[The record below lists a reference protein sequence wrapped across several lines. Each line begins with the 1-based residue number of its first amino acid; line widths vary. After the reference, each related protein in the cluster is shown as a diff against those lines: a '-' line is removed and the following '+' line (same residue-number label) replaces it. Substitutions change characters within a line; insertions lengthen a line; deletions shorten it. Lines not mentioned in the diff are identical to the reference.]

1 MRWLAVNPSVGVRR
15 QLPLHKGA
23 VFAFLHRTCR
33 ARQRNM
39 GVADRHRGSAVWV
52 QRHAGGVSP
61 PPYSPRLYGLLAS
74 MLRLCRQGPGCSLRR
89 VPQKRPVVCTQA
101 KKSPPCAK
109 GGQHGAAMQGGLCN
123 PGSVQIK
130 RLPVRSLFI
139 RHCSALC
146 LGLHL
151 VSCRCWLASTGA
163 QEQTTHT
170 AFSEFW
176 VPRHWAWTKKTVRV
190 VVG

>member
-1 MRWLAVNPSVGVRR
+1 MATPCRGDCKAR
-15 QLPLHKGA
+15 QMIQLGA
-23 VFAFLHRTCR
+23 VIGCGSTAWPSGHRTGGSPSIPQS
-33 ARQRNM
+33 AF
-39 GVADRHRGSAVWV
+39 ADSSLCTREPSL
-52 QRHAGGVSP
+52 
-61 PPYSPRLYGLLAS
+61 PRS
-74 MLRLCRQGPGCSLRR
+74 
-89 VPQKRPVVCTQA
+89 TQPAKA

-130 RLPVRSLFI
+130 RLPVGSLFI

-176 VPRHWAWTKKTVRV
+176 PSGHRTSVTLLAGRGSAIWVQRHAAAARKRR
-190 VVG
+190 